1 MKVYLIIL
9 FLSIPS
15 MGKLECS
22 HMTIN
27 QIESF
32 SGYKSGLSIIKT
44 MKKEKIK
51 ESSNTS
57 FFIIKGLAQRND
69 LKAFTD
75 ALDQHKRYYSEVL
88 VLSLLESLGFSG
100 NHTWAKHASINEL
113 ILTIFN

>member
-51 ESSNTS
+51 ESSNTFFFNNKRISAKERFES
-57 FFIIKGLAQRND
+57 FHRCFRSTQKILQRSPRFITVGILRIQREPYVGQTC
-69 LKAFTD
+69 K
-75 ALDQHKRYYSEVL
+75 HK
-88 VLSLLESLGFSG
+88 
-100 NHTWAKHASINEL
+100 
-113 ILTIFN
+113 